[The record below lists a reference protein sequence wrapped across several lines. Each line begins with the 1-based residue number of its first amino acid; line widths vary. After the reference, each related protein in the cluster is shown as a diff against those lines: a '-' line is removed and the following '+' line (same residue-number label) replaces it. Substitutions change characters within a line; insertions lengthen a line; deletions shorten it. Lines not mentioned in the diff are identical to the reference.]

1 MMTMT
6 KLTTKTMA
14 EDGPL
19 VIFVGESRASNNNRR
34 PADAELVVCRSGRAL
49 RRRLKQTGTFTVVA
63 EALED
68 LGDGES
74 SAELART
81 LREIGE
87 VGATLV
93 VAGKTHTSSEL
104 AAMLAVVEA
113 NSRINRSKVRL
124 GKSRSK
130 AKDGRPRVEFD
141 LVLAQRLRDEGM
153 SLRMVAEAC
162 GTSESTAWR
171 RLSGAASPS

>member
-1 MMTMT
+1 MTT
-6 KLTTKTMA
+6 ATTTTIA

-19 VIFVGESRASNNNRR
+19 VILVGCLQASNNNRR
-34 PADAELVVCRSGRAL
+34 PADAAQVVCRSGRAL

-68 LGDGES
+68 LGDGDS

-93 VAGKTHTSSEL
+93 VAGKTHTSAEV

-130 AKDGRPRVEFD
+130 ARDGRPRVEFD
-141 LVLAQRLRDEGM
+141 LTLALRLRDEGK
-153 SLRMVAEAC
+153 SLRMVAEA
-162 GTSESTAWR
+162 GGASESTAR
-171 RLSGAASPS
+171 RRRSGATSPA